1 MIGWSEVHDISL
13 ELGRQAVVYPGDP
26 PFERRWTC
34 RRADG
39 DQADVSHLCLG
50 GHYGSHLEAPG
61 HFIPGGAYLDQ
72 YPVSEFIRPARV
84 IEAVGRPIIEA
95 ADLAGLEPRAGQALL
110 FKTDNS
116 LSGLSAGG
124 RFSPDYVSLSPGAAR
139 ACLELRAGLVGLDY
153 LSVDALADQDH
164 PVHRLL
170 LGAGLLIL
178 ESLNLAGVAAGDY
191 ILICLPLNYPQ
202 AEASPVRAVLVR

>member
-1 MIGWSEVHDISL
+1 MIDYREIQDISL
-13 ELGRQAVVYPGDP
+13 DLGRQAVAYPGDP

-34 RRADG
+34 RLAEG
-39 DQADVSHLCLG
+39 GQADVSHLCLG
-50 GHYGSHLEAPG
+50 SHYGSHLEAPG
-61 HFIPGGAYLDQ
+61 HFIPGGACLDQ

-84 IEAVGRPIIEA
+84 IEAAGRPIIEA
-95 ADLAGLEPRAGQALL
+95 VDLAGVEPQAGQALL

-116 LSGLSAGG
+116 LSGLSASG
-124 RFSPDYVSLSPGAAR
+124 RFSPAYVSLSPGAAR
-139 ACLELRAGLVGLDY
+139 ACLELEAGLVGLDY
-153 LSVDALADQDH
+153 LSVDALADQDQ
-164 PVHRLL
+164 PVHQIL

-191 ILICLPLNYPQ
+191 TLICLPLNYPQ